1 MTDLHHANSFHTRR
15 DSESVS
21 GVASWHVNSDI
32 NTNLFPNPKG
42 LGLGSRLWF
51 MSGLTLPG
59 VIRHGVTPETDSE
72 YAECHDHQNA

>member
-1 MTDLHHANSFHTRR
+1 MLPLSTTA
-15 DSESVS
+15 
-21 GVASWHVNSDI
+21 GKVNPDI